1 MINVRKSEEIMKFI
15 LNKIEAKSGV
25 KVSTVGHIKLWNEMV
40 GRIADFRQE
49 CMDEYAR
56 KVRCREVAE

>member
-1 MINVRKSEEIMKFI
+1 MTMQEQID
-15 LNKIEAKSGV
+15 
-25 KVSTVGHIKLWNEMV
+25 LWNELV
-40 GRIADFRQE
+40 KQICEFRRE